1 MAAVLAAYMGGLGT
15 GAAVAG
21 RLLGRIRRPILV
33 YGLLE
38 GGVALSALCVPAL
51 LDGASWLH
59 VKALGGLLELS
70 ESGGLA
76 RPLYYLFVSFL
87 ILALPTG
94 FMGATLPLLTR
105 YAVRQDAQVGPRI
118 AWLYGINTAGAV
130 LGALTAAFLV
140 LPALGLRATV
150 WVGVGVGTW
159 AKGQGTA
166 EPIPL
171 AFDEVLFIV
180 EGSLSISIDGQ
191 ATEVRQGQIAH
202 LPAKQQ
208 VMFRSEEGCRLVW
221 VISPPT
227 WKALEAAWE
236 KEAMR

>member
-1 MAAVLAAYMGGLGT
+1 MARRRDLGLLAGVSACFLLSGFAALLYQTAWLRQFSIVFGTSELAVAAVLAAYMGGLGT

-59 VKALGGLLELS
+59 VKALGGLLELP

-150 WVGVGVGTW
+150 WVGVAVNG
-159 AKGQGTA
+159 
-166 EPIPL
+166 
-171 AFDEVLFIV
+171 
-180 EGSLSISIDGQ
+180 
-191 ATEVRQGQIAH
+191 
-202 LPAKQQ
+202 
-208 VMFRSEEGCRLVW
+208 LVFW
-221 VISPPT
+221 WQPCWP
-227 WKALEAAWE
+227 
-236 KEAMR
+236 